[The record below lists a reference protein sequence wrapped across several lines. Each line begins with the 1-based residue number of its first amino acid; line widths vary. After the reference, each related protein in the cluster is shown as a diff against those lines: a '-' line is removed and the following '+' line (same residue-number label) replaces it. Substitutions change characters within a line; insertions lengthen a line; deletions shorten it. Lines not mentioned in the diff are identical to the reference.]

1 MFIFL
6 SLLLPPVLSL
16 YCRNIHYEG
25 EGVKHYQDT
34 FGYERLIL
42 IGDLHSD
49 IGALNRIIH
58 YTRASNLDT
67 IIALGDSI
75 GRGNHTQ
82 EVLNFFMMAP
92 NALLIIGNHENMN
105 MDRGYSY
112 VSPADTL
119 SFGGMDERIKEFTEG
134 GKYYEFLKWLPV
146 VVKIGDLTLVHGG
159 ISAKLAEKY
168 KDIEEINKIYLKERT
183 LLGAFGPL
191 WYRAYGVRQE
201 GAACPELYDALSSL
215 NSKFMIMGH
224 TLYPNITARCK
235 GKAVFIDTGISYA
248 VNSTLSALEVIQSQG
263 RTLQM
268 KALYPS
274 SNKIIYSS
282 FE

>member
-6 SLLLPPVLSL
+6 SLFLEPVLSL

-34 FGYERLIL
+34 FGYDRLIL
-42 IGDLHSD
+42 IGDIHSD
-49 IGALNRIIH
+49 IGALTKIIH
-58 YTRASNLDT
+58 YTKASVSDT
-67 IIALGDSI
+67 IFALGDSI
-75 GRGNHTQ
+75 DRGNHTQ
-82 EVLNFFMMAP
+82 EVLNFFMRTP
-92 NALLIIGNHENMN
+92 NAVLILGNHEYLN
-105 MDRGYSY
+105 MDRRYDY
-112 VSPADTL
+112 VTAADTL
-119 SFGGMDERIKEFTEG
+119 SFGGASERIKEFTEG
-134 GKYYEFLKWLPV
+134 GKYYEFLKRQPIV
-146 VVKIGDLTLVHGG
+146 VRIGDLTLVHAG

-168 KDIEEINKIYLKERT
+168 SDIEEINKIFIRNYDLI
-183 LLGAFGPL
+183 GAFGPL

-201 GAACPELYDALSSL
+201 AAACPELNQALQSL

-224 TLYPNITARCK
+224 TLFPNITTKCK

-248 VNSTLSALEVIQSQG
+248 LNSTLSALEVIQSQG

-268 KALYPS
+268 RALYPG